1 MFVFPNIDPVI
12 LSFGP
17 FAISYYSL
25 SYVIGIILGAFYA
38 GKLADKYSA
47 SVNSKIME
55 EFVTYAVI
63 GIIIGG
69 RLGYVF
75 FYDFSKFINHPIDI
89 LKTYEGGMSFHGGF
103 AGIIVAS
110 LLFCRKYKITFL
122 SLTDLLSVVSP
133 IGLLL
138 GRIANFINGELYGRT
153 TDLPWAFVFPH
164 SDRLPRHPSQLYEAF
179 LEGFCLLI
187 IMFLN
192 RKKLQLPGYNSGL
205 FLICYGLFRII
216 IECFRE
222 PDAQIGFLFGM
233 TTMGQLLSFPM
244 VGLGIWVLYLAVFII
259 PAKDGIHKYNQN
271 RFPPSRE

>member
-1 MFVFPNIDPVI
+1 MLVFPNINPVI

-17 FAISYYSL
+17 FAVSYYSL
-25 SYVIGIILGAFYA
+25 AYVIGIILGAFYA
-38 GKLADKYSA
+38 GKLADKYS
-47 SVNSKIME
+47 SNINSKMME
-55 EFVTYAVI
+55 DFITYAVI

-75 FYDFSKFINHPIDI
+75 FYDFNKFIHQPIDI

-110 LLFCRKYKITFL
+110 ILFCRRHKIFFL
-122 SLTDLLSVVSP
+122 TLTDLLAIVTP

-153 TDLPWAFVFPH
+153 TDLPWAFVFPY
-164 SDRLPRHPSQLYEAF
+164 SDGLPRHPSQLYEAF

-192 RKKLQLPGYNSGL
+192 RSKLKLQGYNSGL
-205 FLICYGLFRII
+205 FLICYGCFRIL

-222 PDAQIGFLFGM
+222 PDAQVGFLFNM
-233 TTMGQLLSFPM
+233 ITMGQLLSLPM
-244 VGLGIWVLYLAVFII
+244 IGFGIVILCRSKLKA
-259 PAKDGIHKYNQN
+259 
-271 RFPPSRE
+271 